1 MRNRLSIVILFL
13 ASCFFLLGAGL
24 YSTRSHG
31 TKIVSKTAN
40 YTLKEKECG
49 RYGLKYIFNNDGAS
63 GTVTLTLVAATVNS
77 DGEGLTVHFSVVDAH
92 TFNINPNGTDRILYL
107 TDSAGDSIEASTA
120 GSFVTLVCEAD
131 GYWTPKGRLG
141 FTDAN

>member
-1 MRNRLSIVILFL
+1 MKSRLAIVILLFVSWGFL
-13 ASCFFLLGAGL
+13 AGAGL

-31 TKIVSKTAN
+31 TKIVSKTTN

-77 DGEGLTVHFSVVDAH
+77 DGEGLAVHFSVVDAY
-92 TFNINPNGTDRILYL
+92 TLNINPNGTDQILYL
-107 TDSAGDSIEASTA
+107 TDSAGDSIEANSA

-141 FTDAN
+141 FSDAD